1 MFKDFLTD
9 KNRNRQF
16 LELSIS
22 IEYIF
27 LKRGIIYK
35 NGKNHSF

>member
-1 MFKDFLTD
+1 MLQGFLTD

-16 LELSIS
+16 LEFPIS

-35 NGKNHSF
+35 NEKKA